1 MKMVKLILLSLVA
14 FGLLNALFST
24 FDVSDGYS
32 MIGFPF
38 RYLKYTSGK
47 CDGCDNWFKPG
58 YLILDYLL
66 ILVVCAIGWQ
76 IVSRKRA
83 LIK

>member
-1 MKMVKLILLSLVA
+1 MTKMILLSLVV
-14 FGLLNALFST
+14 FVFLNALFST

-38 RYLKYTSGK
+38 RYLKHTSGK

-66 ILVVCAIGWQ
+66 IFIVCAIGWQ
-76 IVSRKRA
+76 ILSRKRF
-83 LIK
+83 LTK